1 MNSSSKNNRNYTID
15 LFKFI
20 SSILIIGIHTNLFV
34 DINDTLNFAVVDIIC
49 RLAVPFFAVCSG
61 YFLSKS
67 LAKNEYGAKPIKKQ
81 EWKLIKLYALWTVL
95 YLAYSIPTWIKTG
108 WMSFGAFKDYA
119 FATVIQGSHYH
130 LWYLISLIYALPL
143 FYLCV
148 RFIKNRKLLLV
159 IMILLYIIKALSYGY
174 SQWLPVF
181 MQSVFRMGNRFSAL
195 FDAVFLLLP
204 LLLLGF
210 FITQKKI
217 SLRISLI
224 GFIVSFSLLT
234 VETFALKAFAQE
246 SVSFIFMT
254 FPTAYFLFSL
264 ISQINWNLNDKI
276 CTLLGSAS
284 LIIYCFHPMIV
295 ELFIDIVPSSIL
307 LFIITSTISV
317 IVSFAT
323 FFISIRISAKRKL
336 KKRQNNT

>member
-1 MNSSSKNNRNYTID
+1 MRTRNNTID

-34 DINDTLNFAVVDIIC
+34 DINDTLNFAVVHVIC

-67 LAKNEYGAKPIKKQ
+67 LAKNEFVTKPVKKQ
-81 EWKLIKLYALWTVL
+81 EWKLIKLYALWAVL
-95 YLAYSIPTWIKTG
+95 YLAYSIPTWIKSG

-119 FATVIQGSHYH
+119 LATITQGCHYH

-159 IMILLYIIKALSYGY
+159 IMILLYIIKAISYGY
-174 SQWLPVF
+174 ARWFPTF
-181 MQSVFRMGNRFSAL
+181 MQTIFGIGGKFSAL

-204 LLLLGF
+204 MLLLGF
-210 FITQKKI
+210 FISQKKI
-217 SLRISLI
+217 SLKLSLI

-234 VETFALKAFAQE
+234 VEAFTLKAFGQE

-254 FPTAYFLFSL
+254 LPTAYFLFSL
-264 ISQINWNLNDKI
+264 ISQMNWNLNGKV
-276 CTLLGSAS
+276 CTLLGAAS
-284 LIIYCFHPMIV
+284 LVIYCFHPMIV
-295 ELFIDIVPSSIL
+295 GLFFDIVPSSIL
-307 LFIITSTISV
+307 LFVITTI
-317 IVSFAT
+317 
-323 FFISIRISAKRKL
+323 ISAAVALMFVIIRTKISSRKQ
-336 KKRQNNT
+336 R

>member
-1 MNSSSKNNRNYTID
+1 MNYSSKNNRNYTVD

-34 DINDTLNFAVVDIIC
+34 DINDTLNFAFVDIVC

-67 LAKNEYGAKPIKKQ
+67 LAKNEFRAKPIKKQ
-81 EWKLIKLYALWTVL
+81 EWKMIKLYALWTLL
-95 YLAYSIPTWIKTG
+95 YLLYSIPTWIKTG

-119 FATVIQGSHYH
+119 VATITQGSHYH

-159 IMILLYIIKALSYGY
+159 IMILLYIIKAFSYGY

-181 MQSVFRMGNRFSAL
+181 MQSAFRMGNRFSAL

-210 FITQKKI
+210 FISQKKI
-217 SLRISLI
+217 SLKFSLI

-234 VETFALKAFAQE
+234 VGAFTLKAFGQE

-264 ISQINWNLNDKI
+264 ISQINWNLNGKV

-295 ELFIDIVPSSIL
+295 ELFIDIVPSSII
-307 LFIITSTISV
+307 LFLGTAIISV
-317 IVSFAT
+317 LLSLMLMLIKA
-323 FFISIRISAKRKL
+323 RI
-336 KKRQNNT
+336 KKAHL

>member
-1 MNSSSKNNRNYTID
+1 MNDRNYTID

-34 DINDTLNFAVVDIIC
+34 DINDTLNFAFVDIVC
-49 RLAVPFFAVCSG
+49 RLAVPLFAVCSG

-67 LAKNEYGAKPIKKQ
+67 LAKNEYGAKPIKNQ

-95 YLAYSIPTWIKTG
+95 YLAYSIPTWIKTD
-108 WMSFGAFKDYA
+108 WMSFGTFKDYA
-119 FATVIQGSHYH
+119 LATVTQGCHYH
-130 LWYLISLIYALPL
+130 LWYLISMIYALPL

-148 RFIKNRKLLLV
+148 RFIKNRKMLFAL
-159 IMILLYIIKALSYGY
+159 MIAFYTIKALSYGY

-181 MQSVFRMGNRFSAL
+181 MQSAFRMGNKFSAL

-204 LLLLGF
+204 ILLLGF

-217 SLRISLI
+217 SLKFSLI

-234 VETFALKAFAQE
+234 VEAFTLKAFGQE

-264 ISQINWNLNDKI
+264 ISQINWNLNGKV
-276 CTLLGSAS
+276 CRL
-284 LIIYCFHPMIV
+284 C
-295 ELFIDIVPSSIL
+295 
-307 LFIITSTISV
+307 
-317 IVSFAT
+317 
-323 FFISIRISAKRKL
+323 
-336 KKRQNNT
+336 

>member
-1 MNSSSKNNRNYTID
+1 MGKTYLMRTRNYTID

-34 DINDTLNFAVVDIIC
+34 DINDTLNFAFVDIVC

-67 LAKNEYGAKPIKKQ
+67 LAKNEFRAKPIKKQ
-81 EWKLIKLYALWTVL
+81 EWKMIKLYALWTLL
-95 YLAYSIPTWIKTG
+95 YLLYSIPTWIKTG

-119 FATVIQGSHYH
+119 VATITQGSHYH

-159 IMILLYIIKALSYGY
+159 IMILLYIIKAFSYGY

-181 MQSVFRMGNRFSAL
+181 MQSAFRMGNRFSAL

-210 FITQKKI
+210 FISQKKI
-217 SLRISLI
+217 SLKFSLI

-234 VETFALKAFAQE
+234 VEAFTLKEFGQE
-246 SVSFIFMT
+246 SVSFIFLT
-254 FPTAYFLFSL
+254 LPTAYLLFSL
-264 ISQINWNLNDKI
+264 ISQMNWNLNGKV

-295 ELFIDIVPSSIL
+295 ELFIDIVPSSII
-307 LFIITSTISV
+307 LFLGMAIISV
-317 IVSFAT
+317 LLSLMLM
-323 FFISIRISAKRKL
+323 FIKARI
-336 KKRQNNT
+336 KKTHL

>member
-1 MNSSSKNNRNYTID
+1 MNDRNYTID

-34 DINDTLNFAVVDIIC
+34 DINDTLNFAFVDIVC

-67 LAKNEYGAKPIKKQ
+67 LAKNEFRAKPIKKQ
-81 EWKLIKLYALWTVL
+81 EWKMIKLYALWTLL
-95 YLAYSIPTWIKTG
+95 YLLYSIPTWIKTG

-119 FATVIQGSHYH
+119 LATVTQGCHYH

-148 RFIKNRKLLLV
+148 RFIKNRKLLFAL
-159 IMILLYIIKALSYGY
+159 MIALYIIKAISYGY
-174 SQWLPVF
+174 ARWLPTF
-181 MQSVFRMGNRFSAL
+181 IQTIFGIGGKFSAL

-210 FITQKKI
+210 FISQEKI
-217 SLRISLI
+217 SLKFSLV

-234 VETFALKAFAQE
+234 VEAFTLKAFGQE

-254 FPTAYFLFSL
+254 LPTAYFLFSL
-264 ISQINWNLNDKI
+264 ISQINWKLNGRV
-276 CTLLGSAS
+276 CTVLGASS

-295 ELFIDIVPSSIL
+295 GLFFDIVPSSIL
-307 LFIITSTISV
+307 LFVITTI
-317 IVSFAT
+317 
-323 FFISIRISAKRKL
+323 ISAAVALMFVIIRTKISSRKQ
-336 KKRQNNT
+336 R

>member
-1 MNSSSKNNRNYTID
+1 MNDRNYTID

-34 DINDTLNFAVVDIIC
+34 DINDTLNFAFVDIVC

-67 LAKNEYGAKPIKKQ
+67 LAKNEFRAKPIKKQ
-81 EWKLIKLYALWTVL
+81 EWKMIKLYALWTLL
-95 YLAYSIPTWIKTG
+95 YLLYSIPTWIKTG

-119 FATVIQGSHYH
+119 LATVTQGCHYH

-174 SQWLPVF
+174 ARWLPTF
-181 MQSVFRMGNRFSAL
+181 MQTILGIGGKFSAL

-210 FITQKKI
+210 FISQKKI
-217 SLRISLI
+217 SLKFSLV

-234 VETFALKAFAQE
+234 VEAFTLKAFGQE

-254 FPTAYFLFSL
+254 LPTAYFLFSL
-264 ISQINWNLNDKI
+264 ISQINWKLNGRV
-276 CTLLGSAS
+276 CTVLGASS

-295 ELFIDIVPSSIL
+295 GLFFDIVPSSIL
-307 LFIITSTISV
+307 LFVITTIISVAVALMFVIIITKIS
-317 IVSFAT
+317 S
-323 FFISIRISAKRKL
+323 RKQ
-336 KKRQNNT
+336 R

>member
-1 MNSSSKNNRNYTID
+1 MNDRNYTID

-34 DINDTLNFAVVDIIC
+34 DNNDTLNFAAVDVIC

-95 YLAYSIPTWIKTG
+95 YLAYSIPTWIKTD
-108 WMSFGAFKDYA
+108 WMSFGTFKDYA
-119 FATVIQGSHYH
+119 LATVTQGCHYH

-148 RFIKNRKLLLV
+148 RFIKNRKLLFV
-159 IMILLYIIKALSYGY
+159 IMIVLYIIKALSYGY
-174 SQWLPVF
+174 SQYLPVF
-181 MQSVFRMGNRFSAL
+181 MQSAFRMGNKFSTL

-204 LLLLGF
+204 ILLLGF

-217 SLRISLI
+217 SLKFSLI

-234 VETFALKAFAQE
+234 VEAFALKAFGQE

-264 ISQINWNLNDKI
+264 ISQINWNLNGKL

-307 LFIITSTISV
+307 LFIITAIASVVVSLVFV
-317 IVSFAT
+317 IVK
-323 FFISIRISAKRKL
+323 AKINIQRKY
-336 KKRQNNT
+336 K

>member
-1 MNSSSKNNRNYTID
+1 M
-15 LFKFI
+15 
-20 SSILIIGIHTNLFV
+20 
-34 DINDTLNFAVVDIIC
+34 
-49 RLAVPFFAVCSG
+49 PFFAVCSG

-119 FATVIQGSHYH
+119 LATVTQGCHYH

-148 RFIKNRKLLLV
+148 RFIKNRKLLFV

-181 MQSVFRMGNRFSAL
+181 MQSAFRMGNRFSAL

-217 SLRISLI
+217 SLKFSLI
-224 GFIVSFSLLT
+224 GVIVSFSLLT
-234 VETFALKAFAQE
+234 VEAFTLKAFGQE

-264 ISQINWNLNDKI
+264 ISQINWNLSGKV

-284 LIIYCFHPMIV
+284 LIIYCFHPMVV
-295 ELFIDIVPSSIL
+295 ELFIDIIPSSIL
-307 LFIITSTISV
+307 LFIITATASVVVSLILV
-317 IVSFAT
+317 IVK
-323 FFISIRISAKRKL
+323 AKTKIESR
-336 KKRQNNT
+336 

>member
-1 MNSSSKNNRNYTID
+1 MNYSSKNNRNYTVD

-20 SSILIIGIHTNLFV
+20 SSILIIGIHTNLFA
-34 DINDTLNFAVVDIIC
+34 DINDTLNFAVVDIVC

-67 LAKNEYGAKPIKKQ
+67 LAKNEFRAKPIKKQ

-95 YLAYSIPTWIKTG
+95 YLLYSIPTWIKTG

-119 FATVIQGSHYH
+119 LATVTQGCHYH

-148 RFIKNRKLLLV
+148 RFTKNRKLLFAL
-159 IMILLYIIKALSYGY
+159 MIALYIIKAISYGY
-174 SQWLPVF
+174 ARWLPTF
-181 MQSVFRMGNRFSAL
+181 MQTIFGIGGKFSAL

-204 LLLLGF
+204 LMLLGF
-210 FITQKKI
+210 FISQKKI
-217 SLRISLI
+217 PLKLSLI

-234 VETFALKAFAQE
+234 VEAFTLKAFGQE
-246 SVSFIFMT
+246 SVSFIFLT
-254 FPTAYFLFSL
+254 LPTAYFLFSL
-264 ISQINWNLNDKI
+264 ISQMNWNLNGKV

-284 LIIYCFHPMIV
+284 LMIYCFHPMIV
-295 ELFIDIVPSSIL
+295 ELFFDIVPSSIL
-307 LFIITSTISV
+307 LFVIAATVSVAISLV
-317 IVSFAT
+317 FVTVQAK
-323 FFISIRISAKRKL
+323 ISMQ
-336 KKRQNNT
+336 RQNK

>member
-1 MNSSSKNNRNYTID
+1 MRTRNNTID

-67 LAKNEYGAKPIKKQ
+67 LSKNEYGAKPIKKQ
-81 EWKLIKLYALWTVL
+81 EWKMIKLYALWTLL
-95 YLAYSIPTWIKTG
+95 YLLYSIPTWIKTG
-108 WMSFGAFKDYA
+108 WMLFGAFKDYA
-119 FATVIQGSHYH
+119 LATVTQGCHYH

-181 MQSVFRMGNRFSAL
+181 MQSAFRMGNRFSAL
-195 FDAVFLLLP
+195 FDTVFLLLP

-217 SLRISLI
+217 SLKFSLV

-234 VETFALKAFAQE
+234 VEAFTLKSFGQE

-264 ISQINWNLNDKI
+264 ISQLDWKLNGKI
-276 CTLLGSAS
+276 CSMLGASS
-284 LIIYCFHPMIV
+284 LIIYCFHPMIR
-295 ELFIDIVPSSIL
+295 ELLEGVVTNSIL
-307 LFIITSTISV
+307 MFIIVATVSVLVSLIVVFIIT
-317 IVSFAT
+317 
-323 FFISIRISAKRKL
+323 RIN
-336 KKRQNNT
+336 KKINDKT

>member
-67 LAKNEYGAKPIKKQ
+67 LAKNEYVAKPIKKQ
-81 EWKLIKLYALWTVL
+81 EWKLIKLYALWAVL
-95 YLAYSIPTWIKTG
+95 YLAYSIPIWIKSG

-119 FATVIQGSHYH
+119 LATVTQGCHYH

-148 RFIKNRKLLLV
+148 RFIKNRKLLFV
-159 IMILLYIIKALSYGY
+159 IMIVLYIIKALSYGY
-174 SQWLPVF
+174 SPWLPGF
-181 MQSVFRMGNRFSAL
+181 MQSAFQIGNKFSAL

-210 FITQKKI
+210 FITHHKI
-217 SLRISLI
+217 SFKFSLS
-224 GFIVSFSLLT
+224 GFLVSFILLP
-234 VETFALKAFAQE
+234 VEAFTLKVFGQE

-264 ISQINWNLNDKI
+264 ISQLDWKLNGKV
-276 CTLLGSAS
+276 CSVLGAS
-284 LIIYCFHPMIV
+284 SLMIYCFHPMIV
-295 ELFIDIVPSSIL
+295 ELFIDIVPSSII
-307 LFIITSTISV
+307 LFV
-317 IVSFAT
+317 IVTVLSVVASMV
-323 FFISIRISAKRKL
+323 IAKIKS
-336 KKRQNNT
+336 KKSSNQ

>member
-1 MNSSSKNNRNYTID
+1 MNDRNYTID

-34 DINDTLNFAVVDIIC
+34 DINDTLNFAFVDIVC

-67 LAKNEYGAKPIKKQ
+67 LSKNEYGAKPIKKQ
-81 EWKLIKLYALWTVL
+81 EWKMIKLYALWTLL
-95 YLAYSIPTWIKTG
+95 YLLYSIPTWIKTG

-119 FATVIQGSHYH
+119 LATVTQGCHYH

-148 RFIKNRKLLLV
+148 RFIKNRKLLFAL
-159 IMILLYIIKALSYGY
+159 MIVLYIIKAISYGY
-174 SQWLPVF
+174 ARWLPTF
-181 MQSVFRMGNRFSAL
+181 MQNAFQIGNKFSAL

-210 FITQKKI
+210 FISQKKI
-217 SLRISLI
+217 SLKFSFI
-224 GFIVSFSLLT
+224 GFIVSFSLLI
-234 VETFALKAFAQE
+234 VEAFTLKAFGQE

-254 FPTAYFLFSL
+254 FPTSYFLFSL
-264 ISQINWNLNDKI
+264 ISQINWNLNGKV

-295 ELFIDIVPSSIL
+295 KLFIDIVPSSIL
-307 LFIITSTISV
+307 LFIIVTMVSALVSLV
-317 IVSFAT
+317 IVV
-323 FFISIRISAKRKL
+323 L
-336 KKRQNNT
+336 KARRSTNQ

>member
-1 MNSSSKNNRNYTID
+1 MEKIFFMRNRKDTVD

-34 DINDTLNFAVVDIIC
+34 DINDTLNFAFVDIVC

-95 YLAYSIPTWIKTG
+95 YLAYSIPTWIKSG

-119 FATVIQGSHYH
+119 LATVTQGCHYH

-148 RFIKNRKLLLV
+148 RFIKNRKLLFV

-174 SQWLPVF
+174 ARWLPTF
-181 MQSVFRMGNRFSAL
+181 MQTILGIGGKFSAL

-210 FITQKKI
+210 FISQKKI
-217 SLRISLI
+217 SLKLSLI

-234 VETFALKAFAQE
+234 VEAFTLKAFGQE

-254 FPTAYFLFSL
+254 LPTAYFLFSL
-264 ISQINWNLNDKI
+264 ISQMNWNLNGKV
-276 CTLLGSAS
+276 CTLLGAAS
-284 LIIYCFHPMIV
+284 LVIYCFHPMIV
-295 ELFIDIVPSSIL
+295 GLFFDIVPSSIL
-307 LFIITSTISV
+307 LFVITTI
-317 IVSFAT
+317 
-323 FFISIRISAKRKL
+323 ISAAVALMFVIIRTKISSRKQ
-336 KKRQNNT
+336 R

>member
-1 MNSSSKNNRNYTID
+1 MSDGLMEKIFFMRNRNDTVD

-67 LAKNEYGAKPIKKQ
+67 LAKNEYVAKPIKKQ
-81 EWKLIKLYALWTVL
+81 EWKLIKLYALWAVL
-95 YLAYSIPTWIKTG
+95 YLAYSIPTWIRSG

-119 FATVIQGSHYH
+119 LATVTQGCHYH

-148 RFIKNRKLLLV
+148 RFIKNRKLLFV
-159 IMILLYIIKALSYGY
+159 IMIVLYIIKALSYGY
-174 SQWLPVF
+174 SPWLPGF
-181 MQSVFRMGNRFSAL
+181 MQSAFQIGNKFSAL

-217 SLRISLI
+217 SLKFSLI

-234 VETFALKAFAQE
+234 VEAFTLKAFGQE

-264 ISQINWNLNDKI
+264 ISQINWNLSGKV

-284 LIIYCFHPMIV
+284 LIIYCFHPMLV
-295 ELFIDIVPSSIL
+295 EFLTDIVPSSIL
-307 LFIITSTISV
+307 LFIIVTMVSALVSLV
-317 IVSFAT
+317 IVV
-323 FFISIRISAKRKL
+323 L
-336 KKRQNNT
+336 KARRSTNQ

>member
-1 MNSSSKNNRNYTID
+1 MNDRNYTID

-34 DINDTLNFAVVDIIC
+34 DINDALNFAVVDIIC
-49 RLAVPFFAVCSG
+49 CLAVPFFAVCSG

-67 LAKNEYGAKPIKKQ
+67 LSKNEYGAKPIKKQ
-81 EWKLIKLYALWTVL
+81 EWKMIKLYALWTLL
-95 YLAYSIPTWIKTG
+95 YLLYSIPTWVKTG

-119 FATVIQGSHYH
+119 LATVTQGCHYH

-148 RFIKNRKLLLV
+148 RFTKNRKLLFV
-159 IMILLYIIKALSYGY
+159 IMIVLYIIKALSYGY
-174 SQWLPVF
+174 SPWLPGF
-181 MQSVFRMGNRFSAL
+181 MQSAFQIGNKFSAL

-217 SLRISLI
+217 SLKFSLI
-224 GFIVSFSLLT
+224 GFIVSFILLT
-234 VETFALKAFAQE
+234 VEAFTLKVFGQE

-264 ISQINWNLNDKI
+264 ISQINWNLNGKV

-295 ELFIDIVPSSIL
+295 ELFIDIVPSSII
-307 LFIITSTISV
+307 LFLGTAIISV
-317 IVSFAT
+317 LLSLMLMLIKA
-323 FFISIRISAKRKL
+323 RI
-336 KKRQNNT
+336 KKTHL

>member
-1 MNSSSKNNRNYTID
+1 MNYSSKNNRNYTVD

-34 DINDTLNFAVVDIIC
+34 DINDTLNFAFVDIVC

-67 LAKNEYGAKPIKKQ
+67 LSKNEYGAKPIKKQ
-81 EWKLIKLYALWTVL
+81 EWKMIKLYALWTLL
-95 YLAYSIPTWIKTG
+95 YLLYSIPTWIKTG

-119 FATVIQGSHYH
+119 LATVTQGCHYH

-148 RFIKNRKLLLV
+148 RFIKNRKLLFAL
-159 IMILLYIIKALSYGY
+159 MIALYIIKAISYGY
-174 SQWLPVF
+174 ARWLPTF
-181 MQSVFRMGNRFSAL
+181 IQTIFGIGGKFSAL

-204 LLLLGF
+204 LMLLGF
-210 FITQKKI
+210 FISQKKI
-217 SLRISLI
+217 SLKFSLV

-234 VETFALKAFAQE
+234 VEAFTLKAFGQE
-246 SVSFIFMT
+246 SVSFIFLT

-264 ISQINWNLNDKI
+264 ISQMNWNLNGKV

-284 LIIYCFHPMIV
+284 LMFYCFHPMIV

-307 LFIITSTISV
+307 LFVIAATVSV
-317 IVSFAT
+317 AVSFV
-323 FFISIRISAKRKL
+323 FVFVKVKICMQWQ
-336 KKRQNNT
+336 KK

>member
-1 MNSSSKNNRNYTID
+1 MNDRNYTID

-95 YLAYSIPTWIKTG
+95 YLAYSIPAWIKTG
-108 WMSFGAFKDYA
+108 WMSVGAFKDYA
-119 FATVIQGSHYH
+119 LATVTQGCHYH

-174 SQWLPVF
+174 SHWLPAF
-181 MQSVFRMGNRFSAL
+181 MQNAFQIGNKFSAL

-210 FITQKKI
+210 FISQKKI
-217 SLRISLI
+217 SLKFSFI
-224 GFIVSFSLLT
+224 GFIVSFSLLI
-234 VETFALKAFAQE
+234 VEAFTLKAFGQE

-254 FPTAYFLFSL
+254 FPTSYFLFSL
-264 ISQINWNLNDKI
+264 ISQINWNLNGKV

-295 ELFIDIVPSSIL
+295 KLFIDIVPSSIL
-307 LFIITSTISV
+307 LFIIVTMVSALVSLV
-317 IVSFAT
+317 IVV
-323 FFISIRISAKRKL
+323 L
-336 KKRQNNT
+336 KARRSTNQ

>member
-1 MNSSSKNNRNYTID
+1 MNYSSKNNRNYTVD

-34 DINDTLNFAVVDIIC
+34 DINDTLNFAFVDIIC

-67 LAKNEYGAKPIKKQ
+67 LAKNEFRAKPIKKQ
-81 EWKLIKLYALWTVL
+81 EWKMIKLYALWTLL
-95 YLAYSIPTWIKTG
+95 YLLYSIPTWIKTG

-119 FATVIQGSHYH
+119 LATVTQGCHYH

-148 RFIKNRKLLLV
+148 RFIKSRKLLFV
-159 IMILLYIIKALSYGY
+159 FMVAFYVIKALSYGY
-174 SQWLPVF
+174 IQWLPTF
-181 MQSVFRMGNRFSAL
+181 MQTIFGIGGKFSAL

-210 FITQKKI
+210 FISQKKI
-217 SLRISLI
+217 PLKLSLI

-234 VETFALKAFAQE
+234 VEAFTLKEFGQE
-246 SVSFIFMT
+246 SVSFIFLT
-254 FPTAYFLFSL
+254 LPTAYLLFSL
-264 ISQINWNLNDKI
+264 ISQMNWNLNGKV

-284 LIIYCFHPMIV
+284 LMIYCFHPMIV

-307 LFIITSTISV
+307 LFVITTIISVAVALMFVIIITKIS
-317 IVSFAT
+317 S
-323 FFISIRISAKRKL
+323 RKQ
-336 KKRQNNT
+336 R

>member
-1 MNSSSKNNRNYTID
+1 MNNRNYTID

-20 SSILIIGIHTNLFV
+20 SSLLIIGIHTNLFV
-34 DINDTLNFAVVDIIC
+34 DINDTLNFAFVDIIC

-67 LAKNEYGAKPIKKQ
+67 LSKNEYGAKPIKKQ
-81 EWKLIKLYALWTVL
+81 EWKLIKLYVLWTVL
-95 YLAYSIPTWIKTG
+95 YLLYSIPTWIKTG

-119 FATVIQGSHYH
+119 LATVTQGCHYH

-174 SQWLPVF
+174 SQWLPIF
-181 MQSVFRMGNRFSAL
+181 MQTVFEIGGKFSAL

-210 FITQKKI
+210 FISQKKI
-217 SLRISLI
+217 SLKFSLI

-234 VETFALKAFAQE
+234 VEALTLKAFGQE

-254 FPTAYFLFSL
+254 LPTAYFLFSL
-264 ISQINWNLNDKI
+264 ISQMNWNLNGKV
-276 CTLLGSAS
+276 CTLLGAAS
-284 LIIYCFHPMIV
+284 LVIYCFHPMIV
-295 ELFIDIVPSSIL
+295 GLFIDIVPSSIL
-307 LFIITSTISV
+307 LFIIAATNSTNLHILV
-317 IVSFAT
+317 F
-323 FFISIRISAKRKL
+323 
-336 KKRQNNT
+336 

>member
-1 MNSSSKNNRNYTID
+1 MNNRNNTID

-20 SSILIIGIHTNLFV
+20 SSILIIGIHANLFI
-34 DINDTLNFAVVDIIC
+34 DINKTLSFAAVNIIC

-67 LAKNEYGAKPIKKQ
+67 LAKSEYEAKPIKKQ

-95 YLAYSIPTWIKTG
+95 YLLYSIPTWIKTG
-108 WMSFGAFKDYA
+108 WMSFGAFKD
-119 FATVIQGSHYH
+119 FALATFKVGSHYH

-148 RFIKNRKLLLV
+148 KYIKKRKVLFIM
-159 IMILLYIIKALSYGY
+159 MIVLCIVKALSYGY
-174 SQWLPVF
+174 SQWLPAF
-181 MQSVFRMGNRFSAL
+181 LQTTFRMGNRFSAL

-210 FITQKKI
+210 FISQKKI
-217 SLRISLI
+217 SKKVSLI
-224 GFIVSFSLLT
+224 GFIVSFILLI
-234 VETFALKAFAQE
+234 VEAFTLKSFGQE

-264 ISQINWNLNDKI
+264 ISQLDWKLNGKI
-276 CTLLGSAS
+276 CSMLGASS
-284 LIIYCFHPMIV
+284 LIIYCFHPMIR
-295 ELFIDIVPSSIL
+295 ELLEGIVTNSIL
-307 LFIITSTISV
+307 MFIIVATVSVLVSLIVVFIIT
-317 IVSFAT
+317 
-323 FFISIRISAKRKL
+323 RINKKL
-336 KKRQNNT
+336 NDKT

>member
-67 LAKNEYGAKPIKKQ
+67 LAKNEYVAKPIKKQ
-81 EWKLIKLYALWTVL
+81 EWKLIKLYALWAVL
-95 YLAYSIPTWIKTG
+95 YLAYSIPIWIKSG

-119 FATVIQGSHYH
+119 LATVTQGCHYH

-148 RFIKNRKLLLV
+148 RFIKNRKLLFV
-159 IMILLYIIKALSYGY
+159 IMIVLYIIKALSYGY
-174 SQWLPVF
+174 SPWLPGF
-181 MQSVFRMGNRFSAL
+181 MQSAFQIGNKFSAL

-217 SLRISLI
+217 SLKFSLI
-224 GFIVSFSLLT
+224 GFIVSFILLT
-234 VETFALKAFAQE
+234 VEAFTLKVFGQE

-264 ISQINWNLNDKI
+264 ISQLDWKLNGKV
-276 CTLLGSAS
+276 CSVLGAS
-284 LIIYCFHPMIV
+284 SLMIYCFHPMIV
-295 ELFIDIVPSSIL
+295 ELFIDIVPSSII
-307 LFIITSTISV
+307 LFV
-317 IVSFAT
+317 IVTVLSVVASMV
-323 FFISIRISAKRKL
+323 IAKIKS
-336 KKRQNNT
+336 KKSSNQ

>member
-1 MNSSSKNNRNYTID
+1 M
-15 LFKFI
+15 
-20 SSILIIGIHTNLFV
+20 
-34 DINDTLNFAVVDIIC
+34 
-49 RLAVPFFAVCSG
+49 
-61 YFLSKS
+61 
-67 LAKNEYGAKPIKKQ
+67 
-81 EWKLIKLYALWTVL
+81 IKLYALWTLL
-95 YLAYSIPTWIKTG
+95 YLLYSIPTWIKTG

-119 FATVIQGSHYH
+119 LATVTQGCHYH

-148 RFIKNRKLLLV
+148 RFIKNRKLLFAL
-159 IMILLYIIKALSYGY
+159 MIALYIIKAISYGY
-174 SQWLPVF
+174 ARWLPTF
-181 MQSVFRMGNRFSAL
+181 IQTIFGIGGKFSAL

-204 LLLLGF
+204 ILLLGF

-217 SLRISLI
+217 SLKFSLI

-234 VETFALKAFAQE
+234 VEAFTLKAFGQE

-264 ISQINWNLNDKI
+264 ISQINWNLNGKV

-307 LFIITSTISV
+307 LFLGTAIISV
-317 IVSFAT
+317 LLSLMLMLIKA
-323 FFISIRISAKRKL
+323 RI
-336 KKRQNNT
+336 KKTHL